1 MNILGIETSCDE
13 TSAAVLRD
21 GRDILSNVVAS
32 QTDLHAKF
40 GGIVP
45 EIASRKHVEV
55 VNAVIQ
61 EALDEAGVGFP
72 DLEAVAVTNRPGLV
86 GALLVGVSAAKSI
99 SAALGIPLIGVH
111 HLEGHIYA
119 NFLTPF
125 SSVVAPP
132 SSPLPPQFPFVC
144 LVVSG
149 GHTDL
154 IVVRGHGD
162 YEILGRTRDDA
173 AGEAFDKSARVL
185 GLGYPGGPIIDQLAQ
200 KGNPTAVKFPRS
212 KLDDTLDFSFSGIK
226 TAVIRYVQRSGFSV
240 QGSSSSTINHQPS
253 TIPGKPSAISHQ
265 PLVCHSLGEGGS
277 AISLADIAASFQAA
291 VVDMLV
297 NTTLAAVERTGINR
311 VALAG
316 GVAANSGLQKRMR
329 EVASDQGLELSYPPP
344 VLCTDNAAMIAC
356 AGYYHLIRGE
366 TDGLD
371 LDTIA
376 SEPLACS

>member
-21 GRDILSNVVAS
+21 GKEILSSIVAS
-32 QTDLHAKF
+32 QVDLHAKF

-45 EIASRKHVEV
+45 EIASRKHVELI
-55 VNAVIQ
+55 NPVIR
-61 EALDEAGVGFP
+61 EALDTAKVDFTGI
-72 DLEAVAVTNRPGLV
+72 DTVAVTNRPGLV

-99 SAALGIPLIGVH
+99 SAALEVPLIGVH

-119 NFLTPF
+119 NFLVNPDF
-125 SSVVAPP
+125 
-132 SSPLPPQFPFVC
+132 QFPFIC

-154 IVVRGHGD
+154 ALVKSHGD

-173 AGEAFDKSARVL
+173 AGEAFDKSARVM
-185 GLGYPGGPIIDQLAQ
+185 GLGYPGGPVIDELAQ
-200 KGNPTAVKFPRS
+200 EGNPKAIHFPRAR
-212 KLDDTLDFSFSGIK
+212 LDDTLDFSFSGIK
-226 TAVIRYVQRSGFSV
+226 TAVVRFFQKKTVEYSI
-240 QGSSSSTINHQPS
+240 
-253 TIPGKPSAISHQ
+253 
-265 PLVCHSLGEGGS
+265 E
-277 AISLADIAASFQAA
+277 DIAASFQAA

-297 NTTLAAVERTGINR
+297 GATMSAVERTGIRR

-316 GVAANSGLQKRMR
+316 GVAANSGLQKRMKD
-329 EVASDQGLELSYPPP
+329 ASAERGLELSYPPP
-344 VLCTDNAAMIAC
+344 DLCTDNAAMIAC

-376 SEPLACS
+376 SQPLAG

>member
-13 TSAAVLRD
+13 TSAAVLSD
-21 GRDILSNVVAS
+21 GRDILSNVIAS

-55 VNAVIQ
+55 LNAVIQ
-61 EALDEAGVGFP
+61 EALDGAGVGFS
-72 DLEAVAVTNRPGLV
+72 DLNAVAVTNRPGLV
-86 GALLVGVSAAKSI
+86 GALLVGVSAAKAI
-99 SAALGIPLIGVH
+99 SAALSIPLVGVH

-119 NFLTPF
+119 NFLANPEF
-125 SSVVAPP
+125 G
-132 SSPLPPQFPFVC
+132 FPFVC

-154 IVVRGHGD
+154 IVVKGHGD

-226 TAVIRYVQRSGFSV
+226 TAVIRFFREK
-240 QGSSSSTINHQPS
+240 GSEFKI
-253 TIPGKPSAISHQ
+253 
-265 PLVCHSLGEGGS
+265 E
-277 AISLADIAASFQAA
+277 DIAASFQAA
-291 VVDMLV
+291 VVDMLI
-297 NTTLAAVERTGINR
+297 NTTLAAIERTGIR
-311 VALAG
+311 RLALAG
-316 GVAANSGLQKRMR
+316 GVAANSGLQTRMR
-329 EVASDQGLELSYPPP
+329 EVASERGLELSCPPP
-344 VLCTDNAAMIAC
+344 ILCTDNAAMIAC
-356 AGYYHLIRGE
+356 AGHYHLIRGQ

-376 SEPLACS
+376 SEPLA

>member
-13 TSAAVLRD
+13 TSAAVLSD
-21 GRDILSNVVAS
+21 GRDILSNVIAS
-32 QTDLHAKF
+32 QTDLHEKF

-55 VNAVIQ
+55 LNAVIQ
-61 EALDEAGVGFP
+61 EALDGAGVGFS
-72 DLEAVAVTNRPGLV
+72 DLNAVAVTNRPGLV
-86 GALLVGVSAAKSI
+86 GALLVGVLAAKAI
-99 SAALGIPLIGVH
+99 SAALSIPLIGVH

-119 NFLTPF
+119 NFLMESEGASGRRGEGATRNPESPITDR
-125 SSVVAPP
+125 SS
-132 SSPLPPQFPFVC
+132 LITFPFIC

-154 IVVRGHGD
+154 IVVKGHGD
-162 YEILGRTRDDA
+162 YNILGRTRDDA

-200 KGNPTAVKFPRS
+200 KGNPTAVKFPRA

-226 TAVIRYVQRSGFSV
+226 TAVIRFFKEKGSGYR
-240 QGSSSSTINHQPS
+240 I
-253 TIPGKPSAISHQ
+253 
-265 PLVCHSLGEGGS
+265 E
-277 AISLADIAASFQAA
+277 DIAASFQAA

-297 NTTLAAVERTGINR
+297 NTTLAAVERTGIQR

-316 GVAANSGLQKRMR
+316 GVAANSGLQTRMR
-329 EVASDQGLELSYPPP
+329 EVASERGLELSCPPP
-344 VLCTDNAAMIAC
+344 ILCTDNAAMIAC
-356 AGYYHLIRGE
+356 AGYYHLIRGQV
-366 TDGLD
+366 DSLY

-376 SEPLACS
+376 SQPLA

>member
-13 TSAAVLRD
+13 TSAALLRD
-21 GRDILSNVVAS
+21 GRDILSNVIAS

-55 VNAVIQ
+55 LNAVIQ
-61 EALDEAGVGFP
+61 EALDGAGVGFS
-72 DLEAVAVTNRPGLV
+72 DLNAVAVTNRPGLV
-86 GALLVGVSAAKSI
+86 GALLVGVAAAKAI
-99 SAALGIPLIGVH
+99 SAALSIPLIGVH

-119 NFLTPF
+119 NFLSPPCSLITDH
-125 SSVVAPP
+125 SS
-132 SSPLPPQFPFVC
+132 LITFPFIC

-154 IVVRGHGD
+154 IVVKGHGD

-200 KGNPTAVKFPRS
+200 KGNPTAVKFPRA

-226 TAVIRYVQRSGFSV
+226 TAVIRFFREKGAEFR
-240 QGSSSSTINHQPS
+240 I
-253 TIPGKPSAISHQ
+253 
-265 PLVCHSLGEGGS
+265 E
-277 AISLADIAASFQAA
+277 DIAASFQAA

-297 NTTLAAVERTGINR
+297 NTTMTAVERTGIRR

-329 EVASDQGLELSYPPP
+329 EEADKCGLELSYPPP

-356 AGYYHLIRGE
+356 AGYYHLIRGQ

-371 LDTIA
+371 LNTIA
-376 SEPLACS
+376 SQPLGLTAGDSKQ

>member
-13 TSAAVLRD
+13 TSAAVLSD
-21 GRDILSNVVAS
+21 GRDILSNVIAS

-55 VNAVIQ
+55 LNAVIQ

-86 GALLVGVSAAKSI
+86 GALLVGVSAAKAI

-119 NFLTPF
+119 NFLTP
-125 SSVVAPP
+125 P
-132 SSPLPPQFPFVC
+132 SSPLTHHSSLITFPFIC

-154 IVVRGHGD
+154 IVVKGHGD

-226 TAVIRYVQRSGFSV
+226 TAVIRFFREKGSEFSM
-240 QGSSSSTINHQPS
+240 
-253 TIPGKPSAISHQ
+253 
-265 PLVCHSLGEGGS
+265 E
-277 AISLADIAASFQAA
+277 DIAASFQAA

-297 NTTLAAVERTGINR
+297 NTTLAAVERTGIRR

-329 EVASDQGLELSYPPP
+329 EEASSRGLELSYPPP
-344 VLCTDNAAMIAC
+344 ILCTDNAAMIAC
-356 AGYYHLIRGE
+356 AGYYHILRGQ

-376 SEPLACS
+376 SEPLG

>member
-13 TSAAVLRD
+13 TSVAVLRD

-55 VNAVIQ
+55 LNAVIQ
-61 EALDEAGVGFP
+61 EGLDEAGVGFS
-72 DLEAVAVTNRPGLV
+72 DLNAVAVTNRPGLV
-86 GALLVGVSAAKSI
+86 GALLVGVSAAKAVS
-99 SAALGIPLIGVH
+99 SALSIPLIGVH

-119 NFLTPF
+119 NFLP
-125 SSVVAPP
+125 AP
-132 SSPLPPQFPFVC
+132 SSSLTHHSSLITFPFIC

-154 IVVRGHGD
+154 IVVKGHGD
-162 YEILGRTRDDA
+162 YDILGRTRDDA

-200 KGNPTAVKFPRS
+200 EGNPTAVKFPRS

-226 TAVIRYVQRSGFSV
+226 TAVIRYVQHA
-240 QGSSSSTINHQPS
+240 GSSGVSPSTINHQPS
-253 TIPGKPSAISHQ
+253 TIS
-265 PLVCHSLGEGGS
+265 LV
-277 AISLADIAASFQAA
+277 DIAASFQAA

-297 NTTLAAVERTGINR
+297 NTTLAAVERSGIRR

-329 EVASDQGLELSYPPP
+329 EVASERGLELSYPPP
-344 VLCTDNAAMIAC
+344 ILCTDNAAMIAC
-356 AGYYHLIRGE
+356 AGHYHLIRGQ
-366 TDGLD
+366 TDSLD

-376 SEPLACS
+376 SEPLA

>member
-21 GRDILSNVVAS
+21 GKEILSSIVAS
-32 QTDLHAKF
+32 QVDLHAKF

-45 EIASRKHVEV
+45 EIASRKHVELI
-55 VNAVIQ
+55 NPVIR
-61 EALDEAGVGFP
+61 EALDTAKVDFTGI
-72 DLEAVAVTNRPGLV
+72 DTVAVTNRPGLV

-99 SAALGIPLIGVH
+99 SAALEVPLIGVH

-119 NFLTPF
+119 NFLVNPDF
-125 SSVVAPP
+125 
-132 SSPLPPQFPFVC
+132 QFPFIC

-154 IVVRGHGD
+154 ALVKSHGD

-173 AGEAFDKSARVL
+173 AGEAFDKSARVM
-185 GLGYPGGPIIDQLAQ
+185 GLGYPGGPVIDELAQ
-200 KGNPTAVKFPRS
+200 EGNPKAIHFPRAR
-212 KLDDTLDFSFSGIK
+212 LDDTLDFSFSGIK
-226 TAVIRYVQRSGFSV
+226 TAVVRFFQKKTVEYSI
-240 QGSSSSTINHQPS
+240 
-253 TIPGKPSAISHQ
+253 
-265 PLVCHSLGEGGS
+265 E
-277 AISLADIAASFQAA
+277 DIAASFQAA

-297 NTTLAAVERTGINR
+297 GATMSAVERTGIRR

-316 GVAANSGLQKRMR
+316 GVAANSGLQKRMKD
-329 EVASDQGLELSYPPP
+329 ASAERGLELSYPPP
-344 VLCTDNAAMIAC
+344 DLCTDNAAMIAC

-366 TDGLD
+366 TDGLE

-376 SEPLACS
+376 SQPLAG

>member
-13 TSAAVLRD
+13 TSAAVLSD
-21 GRDILSNVVAS
+21 GRDILSNVIAS

-55 VNAVIQ
+55 LNAVIQ
-61 EALDEAGVGFP
+61 EALDGAGVGFS
-72 DLEAVAVTNRPGLV
+72 DLNAVAVTNRPGLV
-86 GALLVGVSAAKSI
+86 GALLVGVSAAKAI
-99 SAALGIPLIGVH
+99 SAALSIPLIGVH

-119 NFLTPF
+119 NFLANPEF
-125 SSVVAPP
+125 G
-132 SSPLPPQFPFVC
+132 FPFVC

-154 IVVRGHGD
+154 IVVKGHGD

-226 TAVIRYVQRSGFSV
+226 TAVIRFFRGK
-240 QGSSSSTINHQPS
+240 GSEFKI
-253 TIPGKPSAISHQ
+253 
-265 PLVCHSLGEGGS
+265 E
-277 AISLADIAASFQAA
+277 DIAASFQAA
-291 VVDMLV
+291 VVDMLI
-297 NTTLAAVERTGINR
+297 NTTLAAIERTGIR
-311 VALAG
+311 RLALAG
-316 GVAANSGLQKRMR
+316 GVAANSGLQTRMR
-329 EVASDQGLELSYPPP
+329 EVASERGLELSCPPP
-344 VLCTDNAAMIAC
+344 ILCTDNAAMIAC
-356 AGYYHLIRGE
+356 AGHYHLIRGQ

-376 SEPLACS
+376 SEPLA